1 MGPIYLIKIDIN
13 NLSNESLLYSL
24 YDVLYLPT

>member
-13 NLSNESLLYSL
+13 NLSDKLLKYSL
-24 YDVLYLPT
+24 YDVLYLL